1 METMQYLEVR
11 SSANLVVLEKE
22 SIFSYPLEIKKR
34 WEIGR
39 YVPGNAKDIELK
51 SMIVSRNHGTI
62 TCVDGKWYFT
72 DSGSKNGTYY
82 NGIKTG
88 SKALQLKNGD
98 ILRIDSA
105 DIENP
110 EERGVWMLF
119 TTEAMGSKWNSI
131 ELNKENTIFGRDEDQ
146 CDVVFPFPYISGRH
160 MGIKKY
166 NDKHYVID
174 YDSKAGTWLN
184 NIAVHGSKEIREKDL
199 ITICNCLLV
208 FTGNKIIYNIPD
220 NINGKITN
228 EAYKKVFVS
237 ADIKSRKVPDKSGHG
252 KKELI
257 RDIKLEI
264 EKGTLVALI
273 GGAGAGKS
281 TVMDCLN
288 GRDCEG
294 MEGTVEVNGT
304 DLITNIE
311 RLKYLIGVV
320 PQFDDL
326 RDILTVEQEI
336 THAAKHGLPND
347 IKKSEIN
354 DRVTATLQMLGIENV
369 RKNKIGK
376 CSGGERKRVNIGI
389 ELVADKQFLCMDEPD
404 AGLDPGNKRRLF
416 ELLQRLAHEEG
427 RTIITIIHDVSDIEL
442 FDKVII
448 LNKVD
453 NVGRLAFVGK
463 PDEVKEYFNAEI
475 KDVYAVMAKNPE
487 KYIYRSL

>member
-1 METMQYLEVR
+1 MGDNSR
-11 SSANLVVLEKE
+11 SGTNLVVLEKE
-22 SIFSYPLEIKKR
+22 SVVSYPLWNKEK

-39 YVPGNAKDIELK
+39 MVTGNSKDIELQ
-51 SMIVSRNHGTI
+51 SMIASRNHGTI
-62 TCVDGKWYFT
+62 TCVDGKWIYT
-72 DSGSKNGTYY
+72 DNGSKNGTYY
-82 NGIKTG
+82 NGVKLPDKEI
-88 SKALQLKNGD
+88 QLKNRD

-119 TTEAMGSKWNSI
+119 TTEAMGSEWESI
-131 ELNKENTIFGRDEDQ
+131 ELTKENTIFGRDERE
-146 CDVVFPFPYISGRH
+146 CDVVFPFPYISRRH

-166 NDKHYVID
+166 NGKYYVID

-184 NIAVHGSKEIREKDL
+184 NTAVHGSKEVREKDL
-199 ITICNCLLV
+199 ITICNCMMV
-208 FTGNKIIYNIPD
+208 FTGNRIFYNVPD
-220 NINGKITN
+220 NVNGKIVK
-228 EAYKKVFVS
+228 EAYKQIFVN
-237 ADIKSRKVPDKSGHG
+237 ADIKTRKVPNKSGHG

-264 EKGTLVALI
+264 EKGTLVAMI
-273 GGAGAGKS
+273 GSAGAGKS
-281 TVMDCLN
+281 TVIDCLN

-294 MEGTVEVNGT
+294 MEGAVEINGI
-304 DLITNIE
+304 DLISNIE

-347 IKKSEIN
+347 TKKSEIKE
-354 DRVTATLQMLGIENV
+354 RVTATLQMLGIENV

-442 FDKVII
+442 FDKIII

-453 NVGRLAFVGK
+453 NVGRLAFIGK
-463 PDEVKEYFNAEI
+463 PSEARDYFGAEL
-475 KDVYAVMAKNPE
+475 KDVYAVMAANPE
-487 KYIYRSL
+487 KYIFRR

>member
-1 METMQYLEVR
+1 MDCSSNR
-11 SSANLVVLEKE
+11 SNANLVVLENE
-22 SIFSYPLEIKKR
+22 SVVNYSLENKNK

-39 YVPGNAKDIELK
+39 YATGNPKDIELK
-51 SMIVSRNHGTI
+51 SMIASRNHGTI
-62 TCVDGKWYFT
+62 SYIDDKWFFT
-72 DSGSKNGTYY
+72 DNGSKNGTYY
-82 NGIKTG
+82 NGVKTHG
-88 SKALQLKNGD
+88 KVIQLKSGD

-105 DIENP
+105 DIDNP

-119 TTEAMGSKWNSI
+119 TTEAMGSEWHSI
-131 ELNKENTIFGRDEDQ
+131 DLSKETTVFGRDNRE
-146 CDVVFPFPYISGRH
+146 CDVVFPFPYISRRH

-166 NDKHYVID
+166 NGRYYIID

-184 NIAVHGSKEIREKDL
+184 SNVVHGNRELREKDL
-199 ITICNCLLV
+199 ITICNCMMV
-208 FTGNKIIYNIPD
+208 FTGSKIIYNIPD
-220 NINGKITN
+220 NVNGKIVRD
-228 EAYKKVFVS
+228 AYKQVFVK
-237 ADIKSRKVPDKSGHG
+237 ADIKTRKVPDKSGHG

-257 RDIKLEI
+257 RDIQLEI

-304 DLITNIE
+304 DLISNIE

-336 THAAKHGLPND
+336 AHAAKHGLPND
-347 IKKSEIN
+347 TKKSEIEE
-354 DRVTATLQMLGIENV
+354 RVTATLKMLGIENV

-404 AGLDPGNKRRLF
+404 AGLDPGNKRKLF
-416 ELLQRLAHEEG
+416 ELLQKLAHDEG

-463 PDEVKEYFNAEI
+463 PSDVKDYFNAEI

-487 KYIYRSL
+487 KYIYR